1 MDRTEIE
8 QKVKEI
14 VALQFGLSLNEIEMG
29 HNIVSDLNADSLDSV
44 ELVMCVEDRFNISI
58 QDEDA
63 ERLLTIQSIVDF
75 LEKQFV
81 EKSD

>member
-1 MDRTEIE
+1 MDKLEIE

-14 VALQFGLSLNEIEMG
+14 VALQFGVPLDEILPS
-29 HNIVSDLNADSLDSV
+29 HDFINDLNADSLDSV
-44 ELVMCVEDRFNISI
+44 ELVMCVEDRFDMSI

-63 ERLLTIQSIVDF
+63 ERLLTVQSVVDF
-75 LEKQFV
+75 LEKQLA